1 MTERTFPA
9 DDVLIARGKYA
20 TLRKKH
26 RDNMKRLQE
35 HMVAV
40 TDQARSLVR
49 FDDDA
54 EVAMSFYM
62 AMQGHVTDT
71 GVILQEL
78 TDLQAEL
85 IALKSLAWGKT

>member
-1 MTERTFPA
+1 MISFPA
-9 DDVLIARGKYA
+9 DDVLLARGKHA

-40 TDQARSLVR
+40 TDQARAVLR
-49 FDDDA
+49 FDDDS

-62 AMQGHVTDT
+62 AMQGRVNDT
-71 GVILQEL
+71 GTILQEL

-85 IALKSLAWGKT
+85 DALKSLAWGKT